1 MNYQKIFKRYE
12 YKYLITQE
20 IKNKL
25 LFYMQEYMKPDKFGN
40 NKICNIYFD
49 TPNYILIRRSIDK
62 PFYKEKLRLR
72 SYGKVDKESDV
83 FLEIKKKYNRVV
95 YKRRIVLPEDI
106 AMDYVCNKAKLKN
119 ETQISKEI
127 DYFLDFYENLAPVIY
142 VSYDREAFY
151 LKTDNDF
158 RMTFDTNIIWRDY
171 DLTLTEDAYGRKLI
185 DDNTVLMEIKS
196 SKSIPLWLVKFLS
209 ENNIYRTSFS
219 KYGNIYKEYLI
230 QHKDLCA
237 INN

>member
-20 IKNKL
+20 IKNK
-25 LFYMQEYMKPDKFGN
+25 YDG
-40 NKICNIYFD
+40 
-49 TPNYILIRRSIDK
+49 
-62 PFYKEKLRLR
+62 
-72 SYGKVDKESDV
+72 
-83 FLEIKKKYNRVV
+83 VV
-95 YKRRIVLPEDI
+95 YKRRIVLPEDE
-106 AMDYVCNKAKLKN
+106 AMNYVCGNLKLEH

-127 DYFLDFYENLAPVIY
+127 DYFLSFYENLRPVIY

-151 LKTDNDF
+151 SKSDNDF
-158 RMTFDTNIIWRDY
+158 RMTFDRNIIWRDY

-185 DDNTVLMEIKS
+185 DDNAVLMEIKS

-219 KYGNIYKEYLI
+219 KYGNIYKECLF
-230 QHKDLCA
+230 QHKNLCVV
-237 INN
+237 NN